1 MTIRDLMIFL
11 CLNNGLSSKLMAQ
24 TPGDSITKSNTG
36 QVSVVFGKGVQFK
49 SGDGRYSLTIGGR
62 LQTMA
67 EVKFQLTEPKVIST
81 DFLVRRCRLSFT
93 GTAFDP
99 RFSFRLQLG
108 FSSTDISASN
118 SSLQNNMIIR
128 DAMLFY
134 KLRPWLILGLGQ
146 TKLPGNRQR
155 QVSSGN
161 LQLVERSIV
170 NTNFTLDRD
179 KGVWITSNFKSGKSV
194 FKAVAAISSG
204 EGRINSSK
212 NGKVCYTGRIEWLP
226 LGNFSENGDFVEA
239 SQFREPTSKFSLG
252 VVASDNIAAV
262 RTLGQLGEYLYNGE
276 SADISYWGADMMY
289 KKKGFSALV
298 EWYSRAASKGVI
310 VNSENPSLSNYVLS
324 GNGLLIQTGLFI
336 SSKSEIAARY
346 ATIHPSQKLKG
357 TAPEQR
363 ELVIGFNHYFHKHNL
378 KLQTDLSY
386 LKTGSDKSLI
396 YRLSGIVAF

>member
-11 CLNNGLSSKLMAQ
+11 CLNNSLSSKLMAQ
-24 TPGDSITKSNTG
+24 PPGDSITKSNTG

-62 LQTMA
+62 LQTVA

-81 DFLVRRCRLSFT
+81 DFLVRRCRLSFA

-155 QVSSGN
+155 QVSSGK

-179 KGVWITSNFKSGKSV
+179 KGVWITSN
-194 FKAVAAISSG
+194 
-204 EGRINSSK
+204 R
-212 NGKVCYTGRIEWLP
+212 
-226 LGNFSENGDFVEA
+226 
-239 SQFREPTSKFSLG
+239 
-252 VVASDNIAAV
+252 
-262 RTLGQLGEYLYNGE
+262 
-276 SADISYWGADMMY
+276 
-289 KKKGFSALV
+289 
-298 EWYSRAASKGVI
+298 
-310 VNSENPSLSNYVLS
+310 
-324 GNGLLIQTGLFI
+324 
-336 SSKSEIAARY
+336 
-346 ATIHPSQKLKG
+346 
-357 TAPEQR
+357 
-363 ELVIGFNHYFHKHNL
+363 
-378 KLQTDLSY
+378 
-386 LKTGSDKSLI
+386 
-396 YRLSGIVAF
+396 